1 MKSLCKLAWALAL
14 VLLAAGCETRPSRSY
29 MLGDVLEE
37 VDFSRLSDWERYV
50 HPDQRVDFQI
60 DDGSYRVRADHG
72 GFMWTLNTRA
82 HDDVVIQAD
91 SVQLSEDPD
100 NAYGLMCRASGSAN
114 GDGYYFFISGDGMY
128 TIRRGA
134 GRQVSALIPWTRSAA
149 IQQGR
154 AINRIRIVCVED
166 YLALYVNGAFVAET
180 FDSLYRRGYA
190 GITAAAAPEGD
201 LDVIFDDLI
210 LWRGDLVAVESS

>member
-1 MKSLCKLAWALAL
+1 MLAL
-14 VLLAAGCETRPSRSY
+14 MALAAGCETRPSRSY
-29 MLGDVLEE
+29 MLGE
-37 VDFSRLSDWERYV
+37 VQAEIDFSRVSDWERYV
-50 HPDQRVDFQI
+50 NPDQRVNFQV
-60 DDGSYRVRADHG
+60 DDATYRVRADHG
-72 GFMWTLNTRA
+72 GFMWTLNTLE

-91 SVQLSEDPD
+91 SAQLSDDPD

-134 GRQVSALIPWTRSAA
+134 GRQVGALIPWTRSPA

-154 AINRIRIVCVED
+154 GLNRIRIVCVDD

-190 GITAAAAPEGD
+190 GLTAAAAPEGD
-201 LDVIFDDLI
+201 LDVTFDDLI
-210 LWRGDLVAVESS
+210 IWRGELVAVESS